1 MSDGEKAYS
10 RLAPSFLPS
19 TGVLEMTY
27 RCNHKCLFC
36 SCPWEA
42 EGNGFPRYDELA
54 TREWKDCILKLC
66 QMGVCNL
73 AFTGGEPLLK
83 EDILDLVAFAASC
96 TTEHVETKDGSLVSW
111 EAPPK
116 LYLLSN
122 GRAMTDAVLDTCRK
136 FDVNLSMSLPGLR
149 TFEYHTQGGDPNPIL
164 EWFRKAHEAG
174 VRTTVNTTVTKK
186 NLHELYETIAE
197 GLLAGADTLLMNRFL
212 PGGRGISHADEL
224 CLSIE
229 EIVTMLDTAEEVLR
243 TANRYGSV
251 GTELPKCIVD
261 PTRYEHLSVGTRCSA
276 ALDFFVI
283 GPSGYVRTCNHSP
296 VRLEHVR
303 EIEKV
308 KDNPYWK
315 RFVFKD
321 YLPKACS
328 GCGEMLHCDG
338 GCREAAHIVGGEVD
352 SVDPVL
358 RGTELPARRRRSAD
372 VAA

>member
-1 MSDGEKAYS
+1 MSDNGKTYS
-10 RLAPSFLPS
+10 RLARSFLPS

-42 EGNGFPRYDELA
+42 ENNGFHRNEEMTTA
-54 TREWKDCILKLC
+54 EWKQTIRKLC
-66 QMGVCNL
+66 DMGVSNL

-83 EDILDLVAFAASC
+83 EDILEIIGFAASC
-96 TTEHVETKDGSLVSW
+96 TTEHVETKDGSLVSHDG
-111 EAPPK
+111 PPK

-122 GRAMTDAVLDTCRK
+122 GRAMTDEVLETCRK
-136 FDVNLSMSLPGLR
+136 HGMNLSMSLPGLK
-149 TFEYHTQGGDPNPIL
+149 TFKYHTQGGDPNRIL
-164 EWFRKAHEAG
+164 EWFRKAHDKG
-174 VRTTVNTTVTKK
+174 VTTTVNITVTKK
-186 NLHELYETIAE
+186 NIGELYENIAE

-212 PGGRGISHADEL
+212 PGGRGIAYAGEL
-224 CLSIE
+224 CLSIDD
-229 EIVTMLDTAEEVLR
+229 IVTMLDTAEEVLR

-251 GTELPKCIVD
+251 GTELPKCILD
-261 PTRYEHLSVGTRCSA
+261 ATKYERLTVGTRCSA

-296 VRLEHVR
+296 IRMDHVS

-315 RFVFKD
+315 RFVFKN
-321 YLPKACS
+321 YLPKECS
-328 GCGEMLHCDG
+328 GCGEIFNCDG
-338 GCREAAHIVGGEVD
+338 GCREAAHVVGGEVD

-358 RGTELPARRRRSAD
+358 RGMDLPHKA
-372 VAA
+372 V